1 MSTFPLEV
9 EEDLEYVQD
18 SFEQDIAE
26 EIEENLE
33 NNSNIFV
40 DYKDR
45 KF

>member
-1 MSTFPLEV
+1 MSTFPQEV